1 MSLSKTGIP
10 YGDLAWNPC
19 GAGCSNVANCPTCW
33 ARAFAARGFAK
44 CPDCTAF
51 RVHFHPERL
60 DGPSRRKKPAT
71 ILVQFTGDLF
81 DRKRH
86 AEQTYAVLNAAYQAP
101 QHTYVFLTQQ
111 PHEAHRR
118 LCTWLLDGP
127 MPDDAE
133 GLPDNWFIGTTL
145 KHDMQARHVAAPFNG
160 IPGRRWLSLEPLYG
174 VPDLTEYL
182 TAGLD
187 GVVIGADNQPNA
199 PFDLAWVNRVLDQVN
214 AANLHNHNPQRP
226 IARRYVKQVWLW
238 RCPNCGDCI
247 PYRDLS
253 CGCGTPASERL
264 YSLIT
269 DATRYLPDLNW
280 RDLPWTLA
288 TATKTTTG
296 GLL

>member
-33 ARAFAARGFAK
+33 ARAFAARGFSK

-60 DGPSRRKKPAT
+60 VDVGKRRKPAT

-101 QHTYVFLTQQ
+101 WHTYVFLTQQ

-127 MPDDAE
+127 MDDDADM
-133 GLPDNWFIGTTL
+133 LPDNWLIGTTI
-145 KHDMQARHVAAPFNG
+145 KHDMQARHVSAPFNG
-160 IPGRRWLSLEPLYG
+160 IPARRWLSLEPLYG
-174 VPDLTEYL
+174 VPDLSFYL
-182 TAGLD
+182 QGTS

-199 PFDLAWVNRVLDQVN
+199 PFKLGWVNGVLDQVRAYN
-214 AANLHNHNPQRP
+214 ARP
-226 IARRYVKQVWLW
+226 EIGRDRPPVAVYVKQVWLW

-269 DATRYLPDLNW
+269 DPKRYLPDLQW